1 MAGQES
7 EKTNEF
13 LQMLSIAILKQ
24 VRVCVCVC
32 GCGCV
37 GVGGWVGGWVDGC
50 TWTCIGIGSL
60 IPSLPLQSLQ
70 LLYMLVS
77 MVTCYDS
84 RCGQMVATLRRVG
97 TGQQILRPFLC
108 CLFKGGPFI
117 R

>member
-24 VRVCVCVC
+24 VCVCVCVC
-32 GCGCV
+32 VCEWMAVHGHV
-37 GVGGWVGGWVDGC
+37 L
-50 TWTCIGIGSL
+50 GIGSL

-84 RCGQMVATLRRVG
+84 S
-97 TGQQILRPFLC
+97 
-108 CLFKGGPFI
+108 
-117 R
+117 